1 MSLPKEP
8 RQKMINL
15 MYLVLTALLAL
26 NVSSE
31 IINAFVTINNSLI
44 SANGVIETKNNSV
57 YQTFEKKLNEAQ
69 TKAQAAV
76 WQVPAFEAKRLS
88 KEVYDYLETVK
99 IELKKASDLKTENGT
114 ETYKQDDLDA
124 ATRLLVEGPKGEELL
139 NKLTTYKQN
148 LIDVLNPNK
157 FNGQS
162 SEIIKKLN
170 DAIAAFRTSLPL
182 DLTPAKSTSS
192 HGEVSSNKPWQSGY
206 FRMTPT
212 VAAITML
219 SKLQNDVKNSE
230 SQVADFC
237 LKQVGAVEIV
247 YDNFQAIASQS
258 SEYLMP
264 GQELTIKAGIGAFSK
279 QAAPT
284 VSIGGSIIPLNAEG
298 VAEQKI
304 KVGNTGT
311 YTSMVNISFKK
322 PDGTI
327 GTTQKEI
334 KYTVGSPTGLFASAT
349 EVNVLYNG
357 ISNPVAIAGGSGDE
371 KISPSIDNGT
381 IIKKGGGMYE
391 VNPASTG
398 KARISATVDGKTTT
412 FEFPVRRIPNPTPA
426 VGQYFGGSI
435 PVNQFKANV
444 GIRADMG
451 EFVFKSVKFNVIGYT
466 IVCTGKGFENGP
478 KYAAVQGNAYF
489 TPEVKGYIEMCRPG
503 SSVLITDISVSGP
516 DGTRKLP
523 GSLAF
528 NLTN

>member
-31 IINAFVTINNSLI
+31 IINAFKTINNSLV
-44 SANGVIETKNNSV
+44 SANGVITEKNKSV
-57 YQTFEKKLNEAQ
+57 YSTFEKKLNDQQ
-69 TKAQAAV
+69 TKAQAAL
-76 WQVPAFEAKRLS
+76 WQPPALEAKRLS
-88 KEVYDYLETVK
+88 DEIYNYLEQIK
-99 IELKKASDLKTENGT
+99 SDLKKESQLTIENGV
-114 ETYKQDDLDA
+114 ERFKEDDLDA
-124 ATRLLVEGPKGEELL
+124 ATRLLVEGAKGDELL
-139 NKLTTYKQN
+139 AKLTTYKQN
-148 LIDVLNPNK
+148 LIDVINPSK
-157 FNGQS
+157 FSGQS
-162 SEIIKKLN
+162 AETLKK
-170 DAIAAFRTSLPL
+170 ITEAFENFKTSLPL
-182 DLTPAKSTSS
+182 DLTPPKQSST
-192 HGEVSSNKPWQSGY
+192 HGEASTNKPWQSGY

-212 VAAITML
+212 VAAITMI

-230 SQVADFC
+230 SQIADFC

-264 GQELTIKAGIGAFSK
+264 GQELTIRAGIGAFSK

-284 VSIGGSIIPLNAEG
+284 VSIGGSVIPLNAEG

-311 YTSMVNISFKK
+311 YSSIVNISFKK

-327 GTTQKEI
+327 GTAQKEI

-357 ISNPVAIAGGSGDE
+357 IPNPVAIAGGSGDE
-371 KISPSIDNGT
+371 KITPSIDNGT
-381 IIKKGGGMYE
+381 ITKKGGGMYE

-398 KARISATVDGKTTT
+398 KAKISATVDGKTST

-426 VGQYFGGSI
+426 VGQYFGGSV

-444 GIRADMG
+444 GVRADMG
-451 EFVFKSVKFNVIGYT
+451 EFVFKSVKFNVISYT
-466 IVCTGKGFENGP
+466 IVCTGRGFENGP
-478 KYAAVQGNAYF
+478 KFGQVQGAYF

>member
-1 MSLPKEP
+1 M
-8 RQKMINL
+8 
-15 MYLVLTALLAL
+15 VL
-26 NVSSE
+26 
-31 IINAFVTINNSLI
+31 
-44 SANGVIETKNNSV
+44 
-57 YQTFEKKLNEAQ
+57 
-69 TKAQAAV
+69 
-76 WQVPAFEAKRLS
+76 
-88 KEVYDYLETVK
+88 
-99 IELKKASDLKTENGT
+99 
-114 ETYKQDDLDA
+114 
-124 ATRLLVEGPKGEELL
+124 TRLLVTGNKGDELL

-157 FNGQS
+157 FQGQS
-162 SEIIKKLN
+162 AETIKKLN
-170 DAIAAFRTSLPL
+170 DAIESFRTSLPL
-182 DLTPAKSTSS
+182 DLTPPKITST
-192 HGEVSSNKPWQSGY
+192 HGEVSTNKPWQSGY

-212 VAAITML
+212 VAAITMI

-230 SQVADFC
+230 SQIADFC
-237 LKQVGAVEIV
+237 LKQVGAVEII

-264 GQELTIKAGIGAFSK
+264 GQELVIKAGIGAFSK
-279 QAAPT
+279 QAQPT
-284 VSIGGSIIPLNAEG
+284 VNIGGSTIALNAEG
-298 VAEQKI
+298 VAEQRI

-311 YTSMVNISFKK
+311 YSTTVNISFRK
-322 PDGTI
+322 PDGTV
-327 GTTQKEI
+327 GTATKEI

-357 ISNPVAIAGGSGDE
+357 IANPVAIAGGSGDE
-371 KISPSIDNGT
+371 KISASIDNGT

-391 VNPASTG
+391 VSPSTTG
-398 KARISATVDGKTTT
+398 KAKITATIDGKPTY

-426 VGQYFGGSI
+426 VGQYFGGSV

-466 IVCTGKGFENGP
+466 IVCTGRGFENGP